1 MKQSIGGGIRAAAFW
16 SGMTEKSNV
25 SLLHKK
31 SYTPTNGRL
40 YSSG

>member
-1 MKQSIGGGIRAAAFW
+1 MKKSIGGGILAAAFLA
-16 SGMTEKSNV
+16 SMTEKSNV

-31 SYTPTNGRL
+31 SYTPTSGRL